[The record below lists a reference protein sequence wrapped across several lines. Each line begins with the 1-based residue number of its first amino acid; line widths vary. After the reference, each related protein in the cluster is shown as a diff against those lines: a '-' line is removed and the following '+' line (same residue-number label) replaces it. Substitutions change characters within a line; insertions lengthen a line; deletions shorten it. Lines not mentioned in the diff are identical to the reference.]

1 MRITALEAD
10 SRSGGVRIQVDGRP
24 FGTVGAADVA
34 ACGLAADREIDEAVA
49 ETLAK
54 RAEVFSARAV
64 ALRMLATRPLPSAE
78 MMRRLV
84 RRGHAKPAA
93 EQAVEALKD
102 MGLLNDSEFANH
114 YVRTKAKRQK
124 FGPRR
129 LLGDLKRLG
138 VNERVAQQAVS
149 DVLESDGVNAGEVL
163 REAAEKKARSLSG
176 LDPAVAK
183 RRLRAYLLRRGF
195 GGGEVVEVVRS
206 VLHS

>member
-34 ACGLAADREIDEAVA
+34 DCALAADREIDEKTAA
-49 ETLAK
+49 ELAK

-64 ALRMLATRPLPSAE
+64 ALRMLATRPLPTAE

-84 RRGHAKPAA
+84 RRGHTKPAA
-93 EQAVEALKD
+93 EQAVEALRD
-102 MGLLNDSEFANH
+102 MGLVNDGEFAKH

-149 DVLESDGVNAGEVL
+149 EVLESDGVNAGEVL

-176 LDPAVAK
+176 LDPAVAR

-195 GGGEVVEVVRS
+195 GGGEVLAVVRS
-206 VLHS
+206 LISH

>member
-10 SRSGGVRIQVDGRP
+10 SRSGGVRIQLDGRP
-24 FGTVGAADVA
+24 FGTVGIQDVA
-34 ACGLAADREIDEAVA
+34 DHGLTIDREIDEAA
-49 ETLAK
+49 SAALAK
-54 RAEVFSARAV
+54 RAESFSARAV
-64 ALRMLATRPLPSAE
+64 ALRMLSTRSLPAAE

-84 RRGHAKPAA
+84 RRGHTKPAA

-102 MGLLNDSEFANH
+102 MGLLNDAEFAKH
-114 YVRTKAKRQK
+114 FVRVKAQRQK

-129 LLGDLKRLG
+129 LLGDLRRMG

-149 DVLESDGVNAGEVL
+149 DVLESDGLDANQVL
-163 REAAEKKARSLSG
+163 REAAEKKARSLTG

-195 GGGEVVEVVRS
+195 SGGEVVSAIRL
-206 VLHS
+206 VLDS